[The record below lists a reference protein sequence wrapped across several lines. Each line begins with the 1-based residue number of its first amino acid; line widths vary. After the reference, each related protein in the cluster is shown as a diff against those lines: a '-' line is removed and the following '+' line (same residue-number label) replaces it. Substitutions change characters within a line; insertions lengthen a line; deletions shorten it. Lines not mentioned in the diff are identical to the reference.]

1 MLRAPRTAS
10 LAASPLL
17 RRMKRREFI
26 AAWPVSVRAQQVT
39 MTVIG
44 LRSSGSQQFDE
55 FRLTGLR
62 QGLDEAGYV

>member
-1 MLRAPRTAS
+1 
-10 LAASPLL
+10 
-17 RRMKRREFI
+17 MKRREFI

-62 QGLDEAGYV
+62 QGLNEAGYV

>member
-1 MLRAPRTAS
+1 
-10 LAASPLL
+10 
-17 RRMKRREFI
+17 MKRREFI

-44 LRSSGSQQFDE
+44 LRSGGSQQFDE